1 MLADDQGCISA
12 SSTSHLGCRIALPC
26 WHWLGRLSTLH
37 ILATRS
43 GSSKWSIFDASVQ
56 ERLESSLSSVL
67 KYNSIILCWCI
78 MDSATAMPLFVSTGI
93 FHGFFITRCFRSSLP
108 KISIVVG
115 NRTLNLL
122 ANVDT
127 EAESFDS
134 LRRYIACKY
143 ATSDLLKSESF
154 NCCSLKKWHGFQLNQ
169 NVT

>member
-1 MLADDQGCISA
+1 
-12 SSTSHLGCRIALPC
+12 
-26 WHWLGRLSTLH
+26 
-37 ILATRS
+37 
-43 GSSKWSIFDASVQ
+43 
-56 ERLESSLSSVL
+56 
-67 KYNSIILCWCI
+67 

-93 FHGFFITRCFRSSLP
+93 FHGFFITRRFRSSLP

-115 NRTLNLL
+115 NLTSNLL

-154 NCCSLKKWHGFQLNQ
+154 NGFQLNDLILLTTMAVRSTVKPT
-169 NVT
+169 NTIVPPGAA

>member
-1 MLADDQGCISA
+1 
-12 SSTSHLGCRIALPC
+12 
-26 WHWLGRLSTLH
+26 
-37 ILATRS
+37 
-43 GSSKWSIFDASVQ
+43 
-56 ERLESSLSSVL
+56 
-67 KYNSIILCWCI
+67 

-93 FHGFFITRCFRSSLP
+93 FHGFFITRRFRSSLP

-115 NRTLNLL
+115 NLTSNLL

-154 NCCSLKKWHGFQLNQ
+154 NGCSLKKWHGFQLNDLILLTTMAVRSTVKPT
-169 NVT
+169 NTIVPPGAA